1 MTCTLHVAWDDRLA
15 GYDFG
20 PGHPMAPVRLKLTIE
35 LARAFGLF
43 RLDGV
48 SVEVPAA
55 ATRAELEL
63 YHAPAYI
70 DVVRLAGSGRLLG
83 AGQQDMTERVLL
95 MHGLGTED
103 DPVFPGMHEAA
114 AMVTG
119 ATLAAARAVWT
130 SAAQHGASIA
140 GGLHHAM
147 AGNASGFCVYN
158 DPAIA
163 IAWLLGQGAER
174 IAYVDVDAHHG
185 DGVEGAFWND
195 PRVLTIGL
203 HEHPESLFPG
213 TGYATDTGGPHAEG
227 SAVNV
232 ALPAL
237 TGDAGWLRAFHAVV
251 PPLLREFRPQVLVS
265 QHGCDSHR
273 DDPLTNLE
281 LTIDAQ
287 RAAHAAI
294 HRLAHES
301 RGRPLAAHRGRRLRA
316 RARGAAKLDP
326 PAVRGGGPAARPGRR
341 DPGAVARVRVRGD
354 QPGRP
359 GNDDRR
365 RPGHVRRLRRT
376 ATTRPTPST
385 RPSWP
390 PGRPSSPCTA
400 SCPEPGPAPSGPR
413 RGHKTMPRC
422 ARTTSTRH
430 PLGWQGQIASAAVL
444 RRDDEDRAV
453 RVMGD
458 LAGHRPHHQPGEP
471 ARAPRAQDQH
481 VGVLARVDELLDREA
496 VDRLDRDRVRAGS
509 RQPGQHLVGL
519 GLGRLRASSVRSG
532 SSGYMAMWP

>member
-1 MTCTLHVAWDDRLA
+1 MAWDERLA

-20 PGHPMAPVRLKLTIE
+20 PSHPMAPIRLKLTME

-43 RLDGV
+43 GLDGV

-63 YHAPAYI
+63 YHSPGYI
-70 DVVRLAGSGRLLG
+70 DIVRLAGSGRLLG
-83 AGQQDMTERVLL
+83 PGKQDMTERVLL

-185 DGVEGAFWND
+185 DGVERAFWDD

-213 TGYATDTGGPHAEG
+213 TGWPGDIGGRHAEG

-251 PPLLREFRPQVLVS
+251 PPLLRAS
-265 QHGCDSHR
+265 S
-273 DDPLTNLE
+273 
-281 LTIDAQ
+281 A
-287 RAAHAAI
+287 
-294 HRLAHES
+294 
-301 RGRPLAAHRGRRLRA
+301 RRSWSA
-316 RARGAAKLDP
+316 STGAT
-326 PAVRGGGPAARPGRR
+326 
-341 DPGAVARVRVRGD
+341 
-354 QPGRP
+354 
-359 GNDDRR
+359 
-365 RPGHVRRLRRT
+365 RT
-376 ATTRPTPST
+376 GTTR
-385 RPSWP
+385 
-390 PGRPSSPCTA
+390 
-400 SCPEPGPAPSGPR
+400 
-413 RGHKTMPRC
+413 
-422 ARTTSTRH
+422 
-430 PLGWQGQIASAAVL
+430 
-444 RRDDEDRAV
+444 
-453 RVMGD
+453 
-458 LAGHRPHHQPGEP
+458 
-471 ARAPRAQDQH
+471 
-481 VGVLARVDELLDREA
+481 
-496 VDRLDRDRVRAGS
+496 
-509 RQPGQHLVGL
+509 
-519 GLGRLRASSVRSG
+519 
-532 SSGYMAMWP
+532 